1 MAVFLNF
8 LWASTCQSCKKK
20 ILKTSVRPIFMKMC
34 VFWAKHKIFML
45 AVEDFPTI
53 QFFFLSSKVL
63 EGLKYAKK
71 KATKR
76 ISKNVVF
83 QATLLATPV
92 HLLYGMPHPRSL
104 KCSLNF
110 ALTLEYSFIHNLV
123 SFDMTYSE
131 YARKLQLR
139 KILY

>member
-1 MAVFLNF
+1 MQKKNFENKCASNFYENVRFLGKTQNF
-8 LWASTCQSCKKK
+8 QARCGRFSHD
-20 ILKTSVRPIFMKMC
+20 PI
-34 VFWAKHKIFML
+34 
-45 AVEDFPTI
+45 
-53 QFFFLSSKVL
+53 FFLSSKVL